1 MKSMTAYTHRTFQDN
16 WGEIVWTLRSV
27 NHRYLETQYQLPPET
42 AFAEPA
48 LRDLVKQHLA
58 RGRLSLTLQLQPAN
72 RQDSLQLDR
81 GLLSQLSHNLEQIQ
95 HSLRDAGQVDPVAL
109 LKWPGLVKESAFGD
123 LKPEQFKRRLQ
134 DTLKEALIEHVQTR
148 TREGVAL
155 KNGLMQRLDQ
165 ARAEVKQAQ
174 SKMPQIRQQSQ
185 QKLKQRF
192 ESTSL
197 DVSAERLAQEA
208 ALLIQKMDID
218 EEIDRLNAH
227 LTEVKRVMD
236 SDGPVGRRLD
246 FLMQE
251 LNREANTIASKSPAT
266 EISQISIELKV
277 LIEQMREQIQ
287 NIE

>member
-1 MKSMTAYTHRTFQDN
+1 MTAYTHRTFNDS
-16 WGEIVWTLRSV
+16 WGEILWTVRSV

-42 AFAEPA
+42 AFTEPA
-48 LRDLVKQHLA
+48 LRDLVKQFIA
-58 RGRLSLTLQLQPAN
+58 RGRLNISLTLQPTN

-95 HSLRDAGQVDPVAL
+95 HTLRDAGQVDPVAL
-109 LKWPGLVKESAFGD
+109 LNWPGLVKESAFGD

-134 DTLKEALIEHVQTR
+134 DTLKEALTEHVQTR
-148 TREGVAL
+148 TREGLAL

-174 SKMPQIRQQSQ
+174 SKMPQIRQQTQ
-185 QKLKQRF
+185 QKLKQKF
-192 ESTSL
+192 ENTAL

-227 LTEVKRVMD
+227 LNEVKRVMD

-251 LNREANTIASKSPAT
+251 LNREANTIAAKSPAT
-266 EISQISIELKV
+266 DISQISIELKV